1 MVKKYWR
8 ILLLLLLICGVNSTA
23 AAASGVK
30 VIVDGEAVAFARPPV
45 LDGGRL
51 LVPMRDIF
59 TAMGAVVKWDEASS
73 AALAVF
79 DVVRINMPIGSFLPT
94 VNAMPVAIDVPAA
107 FRGSHIFIPLRFAV
121 ESLGAHLFWDVSAES
136 VFITT
141 IGHADG
147 LAGNGQDSPEDAQG
161 KIDINTASLEN
172 LLELEGLSEAVARDL
187 IAFREANGD
196 FKTFAE
202 IRDLPS
208 MTDTFFE
215 RLRKNIRIV
224 YRKEGIACWYGAK
237 FHGRRTASGEIYN
250 KNLHTA
256 AHRTLPFGTKV
267 KVTFP
272 RTGRSVWVR
281 INDRGP
287 HVAGRIIDIS
297 HSAADAIGLT
307 PYGIGRV
314 DLKVVKAWQPNL

>member
-1 MVKKYWR
+1 MVKRYWR
-8 ILLLLLLICGVNSTA
+8 ILLLLLLICGINST

-30 VIVDGEAVAFARPPV
+30 VIVDGEAVEFARPPV

-59 TAMGAVVKWDEASS
+59 TAMGAVVKWDEASN

-79 DVVRINMPIGSFLPT
+79 DDVRVNMPIGSFLPT
-94 VNAMPVAIDVPAA
+94 VNAMPVPIAVPAA
-107 FRGSHIFIPLRFAV
+107 IRGGHIFIPMRFAV
-121 ESLGAHLFWDVSAES
+121 ESLGARLFWDASADS
-136 VFITT
+136 AVITT
-141 IGHADG
+141 IGAADG
-147 LAGNGQDSPEDAQG
+147 PAGNDQDPPENDQG

-172 LLELEGLSEAVARDL
+172 LLELDGLSETAARDL
-187 IAFREANGD
+187 LAFREANGG

-208 MTDTFFE
+208 MTDTLFE
-215 RLRKNIRIV
+215 RLRENIRIV
-224 YRKEGIACWYGAK
+224 YRKEGIACWYGIK

-287 HVAGRIIDIS
+287 HVAGRIIDLS

-314 DLKVVKAWQPNL
+314 ELKVVKAWERKE

>member
-1 MVKKYWR
+1 MVKKYGH
-8 ILLLLLLICGVNSTA
+8 ILLLLLLFCGINST

-30 VIVDGEAVAFARPPV
+30 VFVDGEAVAFARPPV
-45 LDGGRL
+45 LDDGRM

-59 TAMGAVVKWDEASS
+59 EAMGAVVKWDEASS

-79 DVVRINMPIGSFLPT
+79 DDVRVSMPIGSYLPT

-107 FRGSHIFIPLRFAV
+107 IRGNNIFVPLRFAV
-121 ESLGAHLFWDVSAES
+121 ESLGASLFWDASADS

-141 IGHADG
+141 IGAVDG
-147 LAGNGQDSPEDAQG
+147 LAGNDPDPPEHDQG

-172 LLELEGLSEAVARDL
+172 LLEVEGLSETAARDL

-202 IRDLPS
+202 IRDIPS
-208 MTDTFFE
+208 MTDPFFE
-215 RLRKNIRIV
+215 RLREHIRIV
-224 YRKEGIACWYGAK
+224 YWKEGIACWYGAK

-287 HVAGRIIDIS
+287 HVAGRIIDLS

-314 DLKVVKAWQPNL
+314 ELKVVKAWRHNL